1 MAREVPDV
9 LRAYAKY
16 VKENDAAQIFHL
28 WVGIGVIASVAQRKI
43 SMRFH
48 GFDVH
53 SNMYILLVSPA
64 GRGRKSTALRMGRNL
79 LIKVIP
85 EINFAAQSG
94 SFEGIVKIFSEIK
107 NPSHQ
112 SLTLVS
118 SELGSLMSTMPER
131 MMDFMN
137 DIWDGNINWDRMTIS
152 HAKQTIA
159 KPWLHF
165 MGGTTPRWISD
176 NAGLLAAEGGW
187 LARMIIPYSD
197 ERILDNPAPEPT
209 PELLKLESQLVNTL
223 SHIALLEGEFKFE
236 GGREGEAYQW
246 YSSWYKDESRFPDV
260 EDPRTAGYF
269 DRKHVNLLK
278 VAMAAHLSYDDE
290 LVISVRD
297 LETALTLLDATE
309 PGMRIALRALGKNEW
324 ASALVT
330 IFRMIKHKGRIS
342 YKELIIENIHNV
354 PKRKMDELLEELVYM
369 GEVRYQPMGGVAY
382 YVWKGY
388 KEPAAEA

>member
-159 KPWLHF
+159 KPWL
-165 MGGTTPRWISD
+165 
-176 NAGLLAAEGGW
+176 
-187 LARMIIPYSD
+187 
-197 ERILDNPAPEPT
+197 
-209 PELLKLESQLVNTL
+209 
-223 SHIALLEGEFKFE
+223 
-236 GGREGEAYQW
+236 
-246 YSSWYKDESRFPDV
+246 
-260 EDPRTAGYF
+260 
-269 DRKHVNLLK
+269 
-278 VAMAAHLSYDDE
+278 
-290 LVISVRD
+290 
-297 LETALTLLDATE
+297 
-309 PGMRIALRALGKNEW
+309 
-324 ASALVT
+324 
-330 IFRMIKHKGRIS
+330 
-342 YKELIIENIHNV
+342 
-354 PKRKMDELLEELVYM
+354 
-369 GEVRYQPMGGVAY
+369 
-382 YVWKGY
+382 
-388 KEPAAEA
+388 